1 MVSPAGC
8 RSFFLPSRS
17 RMSRFLQQNRQPA
30 PFGTHVAH
38 LQSRQLPSLPSH
50 ATSPLHLL
58 PMDTSSGSLSPWSQH
73 LSLVCSSTPSS
84 RSGPM
89 HGVPALPSWMCA
101 APSSSLSLPHTCV
114 SPRSRPDRRR
124 PSCRPHRALPSTS
137 FASSMRP
144 SFMLVSLSTGA
155 RSSGSA
161 ARRGQPS
168 VVAGVARLA
177 RRRGRPACTACS
189 LRGPRRAASPAW
201 RPAWLACAAP
211 AQPRRELASPS
222 VVVGR

>member
-1 MVSPAGC
+1 MV
-8 RSFFLPSRS
+8 R
-17 RMSRFLQQNRQPA
+17 
-30 PFGTHVAH
+30 
-38 LQSRQLPSLPSH
+38 SRQLPSLSSH

-58 PMDTSSGSLSPWSQH
+58 LMDTSSGSLSPWSQR

-89 HGVPALPSWMCA
+89 HGVPPLPGWMRV

-114 SPRSRPDRRR
+114 SPRSRPDRHR
-124 PSCRPHRALPSTS
+124 PSCQPRRALPSTS
-137 FASSMRP
+137 FASSTRSP
-144 SFMLVSLSTGA
+144 FMLVSLSTSA

-161 ARRGQPS
+161 ARRSQPS
-168 VVAGVARLA
+168 VLAGVARPA
-177 RRRGRPACTACS
+177 RRHGRPTCTARS
-189 LRGPRRAASPAW
+189 PRGPRRAASPAW

>member
-1 MVSPAGC
+1 
-8 RSFFLPSRS
+8 
-17 RMSRFLQQNRQPA
+17 
-30 PFGTHVAH
+30 
-38 LQSRQLPSLPSH
+38 
-50 ATSPLHLL
+50 
-58 PMDTSSGSLSPWSQH
+58 MDTSSGSLSPWSQR

-89 HGVPALPSWMCA
+89 HGVPPLPGWMRA

-124 PSCRPHRALPSTS
+124 PSCRPRRALPSTS

-144 SFMLVSLSTGA
+144 PFMLVSLSTGA
-155 RSSGSA
+155 RSFGSA

-168 VVAGVARLA
+168 VVAGVARPM
-177 RRRGRPACTACS
+177 RWRGRPACAARS
-189 LRGPRRAASPAW
+189 VQLALPARRAAGAAHDVQ
-201 RPAWLACAAP
+201 PAWLACAAP

-222 VVVGR
+222 AIVAR